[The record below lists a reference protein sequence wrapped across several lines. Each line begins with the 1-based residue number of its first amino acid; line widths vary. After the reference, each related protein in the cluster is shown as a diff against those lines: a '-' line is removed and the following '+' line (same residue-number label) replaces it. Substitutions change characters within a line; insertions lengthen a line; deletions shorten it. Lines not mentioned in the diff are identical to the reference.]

1 MKFNFGS
8 LKRTA
13 TGVFACAALALPAGA
28 GSGVSA
34 QKNPHKDHQKTE
46 RRDLRQQQRYERRT
60 VGTSR
65 SLRREHKAERRDL
78 KAHQKAEKRVY
89 KQTRR
94 SSARPGYHSNN
105 GRRMYRT
112 NRPVWA
118 RARRR

>member
-1 MKFNFGS
+1 MKFSFGS

-13 TGVFACAALALPAGA
+13 AGMFACAALLLLAGTA
-28 GSGVSA
+28 GLESLA
-34 QKNPHKDHQKTE
+34 QKPYKDRQKTD
-46 RRDLRQQQRYERRT
+46 RRELRQQQRYERRSE
-60 VGTSR
+60 GTSR

-78 KAHQKAEKRVY
+78 KAEQKAERRDY

-94 SSARPGYHSNN
+94 SARPGYYSNN

-112 NRPVWA
+112 KRPAWA